1 MISADSV
8 LMLIR
13 SVLDGEGEVRWIDR
27 PLAEH
32 GGNSTFT
39 VLDGLFNR
47 WRFTWH
53 NAKPYGFVAMVESD
67 VNQIGGF
74 DDWHEVECE
83 NPVDELTEIEY
94 ERFVGILAEAR
105 QFTGYTT

>member
-1 MISADSV
+1 MISAESV

-13 SVLDGEGEVRWIDR
+13 SVLDGEGEARWIDR
-27 PLAEH
+27 PIDAE
-32 GGNSTFT
+32 GSNTTFT

-53 NAKPYGFVAMVESD
+53 HSKPYGFVAMVESD
-67 VNQIGGF
+67 INQIGGF
-74 DDWHEVECE
+74 DDWFEDDCE

-94 ERFVGILAEAR
+94 KRFVGILAEAR
-105 QFTGYTT
+105 QFTGYAT